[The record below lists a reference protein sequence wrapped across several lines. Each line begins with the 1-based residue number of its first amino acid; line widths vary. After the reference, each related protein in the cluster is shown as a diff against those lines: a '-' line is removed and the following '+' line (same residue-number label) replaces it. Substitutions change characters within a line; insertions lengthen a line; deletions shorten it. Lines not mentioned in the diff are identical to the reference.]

1 MKTNEVIK
9 SVCRIFLVLVL
20 ILISYLAMGF
30 HGLILLL
37 STFIVVYPLFALAK
51 INKKLDLIAQ
61 NITAMSTNNAKNSL
75 LETTEGL
82 ASESQQITL
91 TQELVDYINAI
102 YGVSLKISDELSVIK
117 EKIMAIPQNNLQV
130 NMFKSKVLLSRNIG
144 EVATVFE
151 TYIQTEGLG

>member
-30 HGLILLL
+30 YGLMLPL

>member
-1 MKTNEVIK
+1 MKANKVIE
-9 SVCRIFLVLVL
+9 SVCRIFVVLVL

-30 HGLILLL
+30 YGLMLPL

-151 TYIQTEGLG
+151 TYIQTKGLG